1 MESPTRYSQLLLC
14 VHLAIPD
21 NFCPEKNGRL
31 NQMKKKKKS
40 LLGLQTLLVGSREH
54 NFMFRYEGRL
64 D

>member
-21 NFCPEKNGRL
+21 NICPEKKRTFESDE
-31 NQMKKKKKS
+31 KEKKS